1 MFAEL
6 NLPVND
12 RLKVKAG
19 GRVDFVHTDSDP
31 RLITGNVN
39 LFGPAS
45 IATVSPTAP
54 INPFVVDPIV
64 YSSDPTDTNL
74 SKQFNLFS
82 GFATSEYLL
91 DEHLTAV
98 TAAGYAERAPTLTEL
113 YASGPF
119 IGVLQQGTSRLI
131 GDPNLQKERDSQMD
145 VGMKA
150 DYGWFKGGVTGFY
163 AVIDN
168 YITFDANK
176 LGPGLTQVVFT
187 NTNRA
192 TLSGGE
198 AFGIIEATSWLSPFV
213 NAAYV
218 QGIDQTH
225 IDNRRS
231 PNLASS
237 RRYDLTT
244 GELAAATESAAANSA
259 ARDSGRVPHPRTAPE
274 ADRQSEMDDRVYC
287 SG

>member
-1 MFAEL
+1 
-6 NLPVND
+6 
-12 RLKVKAG
+12 
-19 GRVDFVHTDSDP
+19 
-31 RLITGNVN
+31 
-39 LFGPAS
+39 
-45 IATVSPTAP
+45 
-54 INPFVVDPIV
+54 
-64 YSSDPTDTNL
+64 
-74 SKQFNLFS
+74 
-82 GFATSEYLL
+82 
-91 DEHLTAV
+91 LTAV

-244 GELAAATESAAANSA
+244 GELAAATEALPQIPPLEIRAGFRIHEPLQKPTDSPKWTIEFTARVDWGQNDVASSLGELPTAGFTVFDIRTYWQVNKTWLVSAGVENLGDINYRSHL
-259 ARDSGRVPHPRTAPE
+259 DPISGNILGVDPLFRPGTNYYFAS
-274 ADRQSEMDDRVYC
+274 QFTY
-287 SG
+287 